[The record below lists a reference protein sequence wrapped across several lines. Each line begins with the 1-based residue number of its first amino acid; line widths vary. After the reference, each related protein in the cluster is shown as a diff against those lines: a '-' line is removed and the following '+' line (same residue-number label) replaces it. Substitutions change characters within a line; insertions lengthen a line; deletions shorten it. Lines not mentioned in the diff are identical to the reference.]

1 MPPKR
6 SGVTAPDPGS
16 TLHKDEAVV
25 VTDEEG
31 AEAAESTMPG
41 KEPSGRVG
49 HDDDPERDLAWAVDD
64 SYVVVIVRQDRQ

>member
-1 MPPKR
+1 VPPQR

-16 TLHKDEAVV
+16 TRRRDEAVV

-31 AEAAESTMPG
+31 AKAAESTMPG
-41 KEPSGRVG
+41 KEPGGRVA

-64 SYVVVIVRQDRQ
+64 SYVVVIVGRD